1 MAIPTLRPSSQ
12 TSKSILTATGSHADV
27 IANLPFG
34 IYVSATFVSG
44 AVDQVA
50 YTYNK
55 LGGEILDIE
64 LKTSQVYSSYEEA
77 VLEYS
82 YIVNIHQA
90 KNSIGSLLG
99 SPTGS
104 FDQDGQIISGH
115 TLSGSNLA
123 LRYPKFKFGYA
134 QRVSDTSIA
143 QIGIGPG
150 DTVYSAS
157 FDIQSGNQE
166 YDLQSIISGS
176 SNTNT
181 DDGTGKTVKF
191 AGLVGDKK
199 ILIKRVYY
207 KTARAM
213 WRFFGYYGGI
223 NVLGSL
229 TTYGQY
235 ADDSTFQVVP
245 VWQNKQQAMAYED
258 AIYTRISHY
267 SYEIANNKIRL
278 YPPPPD
284 SDPDF
289 KSMWIDFAIPQEA
302 WDSEAGVNDGTEG
315 INNMNTLPFENIP
328 YNSINSI
335 GKQWI
340 RRFALALSKET
351 LGQIRGKFTTIP
363 IPGESVTLNAD
374 ALISQAKEEQ
384 QVLREELK
392 TTLDE
397 MTYKQIV
404 EDTAAISENT
414 ITINKDIP
422 VLSIY
427 AG

>member
-1 MAIPTLRPSSQ
+1 MV
-12 TSKSILTATGSHADV
+12 GS
-27 IANLPFG
+27 LPFG
-34 IYVSATFVSG
+34 IYTSNAFVSG

-55 LGGEILDIE
+55 LGGEVLDIE
-64 LKTSQVYSSYEEA
+64 LKTSQVYSAYEEA

-99 SPTGS
+99 APTGS
-104 FDQDGQIISGH
+104 FDQDGQLESGH
-115 TLSGSNLA
+115 ALSGSNLE

-134 QRVSDTSIA
+134 QRVSDSSIA
-143 QIGIGPG
+143 QVGLGPN
-150 DTVYSAS
+150 DTLYSAS
-157 FDIQSGNQE
+157 FDVSSGEQE
-166 YDLQSIISGS
+166 YDLQTIISGS
-176 SNTNT
+176 SNANK
-181 DDGTGKTVKF
+181 DDGTGNTVKF

-267 SYEIANNKIRL
+267 SYEISNNKIRI
-278 YPPPPD
+278 YPPPPE
-284 SDPDF
+284 SDPGFDTMWVDF
-289 KSMWIDFAIPQEA
+289 VIPQHA
-302 WDSEAGVNDGTEG
+302 WDSDAGVDDGTEG

-328 YNSINSI
+328 YNNINSI

-384 QVLREELK
+384 TALRDELK

-414 ITINKDIP
+414 LTVNKDIP

>member
-12 TSKSILTATGSHADV
+12 VSKSILTSTGSHADV
-27 IANLPFG
+27 VGSLPFG
-34 IYVSATFVSG
+34 IYTSNAFVSG

-55 LGGEILDIE
+55 LGGEVLDIE
-64 LKTSQVYSSYEEA
+64 LKTSQVYSAYEEA

-99 SPTGS
+99 APTGS
-104 FDQDGQIISGH
+104 LDQDGQLESGH
-115 TLSGSNLA
+115 ALSGSNLE

-134 QRVSDTSIA
+134 QRVSDSSIA
-143 QIGIGPG
+143 KVGLGPN
-150 DTVYSAS
+150 DTLYSAS
-157 FDIQSGNQE
+157 FDVSSGEQE
-166 YDLQSIISGS
+166 YDLQTIISGS
-176 SNTNT
+176 SNANK
-181 DDGTGKTVKF
+181 DDGTGNTVKF

-267 SYEIANNKIRL
+267 SYEISNNKIRI
-278 YPPPPD
+278 YPPPPE
-284 SDPDF
+284 SDPGFDTMWVDF
-289 KSMWIDFAIPQEA
+289 VIPQHA
-302 WDSEAGVNDGTEG
+302 WDSDAGVDDGTEG

-328 YNSINSI
+328 YNNINSI

-384 QVLREELK
+384 TALRDELK

-397 MTYKQIV
+397 MTYKHIV

-414 ITINKDIP
+414 LTVNKDIP

>member
-12 TSKSILTATGSHADV
+12 ISRSILTSTGSHADV
-27 IANLPFG
+27 VGSLPFG
-34 IYVSATFVSG
+34 IYTSNAFVSG

-55 LGGEILDIE
+55 LGGEVLDIE
-64 LKTSQVYSSYEEA
+64 LKTSQVYAAYEEA

-99 SPTGS
+99 APTGS
-104 FDQDGQIISGH
+104 FDQDGQLEAGH
-115 TLSGSNLA
+115 ALSGSNLA

-134 QRVSDTSIA
+134 QRVSDSSIA
-143 QIGIGPG
+143 QVGLGPN
-150 DTVYSAS
+150 DTLYSAS
-157 FDIQSGNQE
+157 FDISSGNQD
-166 YDLQSIISGS
+166 YDLQAIISGS
-176 SNTNT
+176 SNANE
-181 DDGTGKTVKF
+181 DNGTGNTVKF

-267 SYEIANNKIRL
+267 SYEISNNKIRL
-278 YPPPPD
+278 YPPPPE
-284 SDPDF
+284 SDPGFDT
-289 KSMWIDFAIPQEA
+289 MWIDFVIPQDA
-302 WDSEAGVNDGTEG
+302 WESDSGVDDGTEG
-315 INNMNTLPFENIP
+315 INNMNTLPFENVP
-328 YNSINSI
+328 YNNINSI

-374 ALISQAKEEQ
+374 ALITQAKEEQ
-384 QVLREELK
+384 TALRDELK
-392 TTLDE
+392 ATLDE
-397 MTYKQIV
+397 MTYKQLV

-414 ITINKDIP
+414 IIVNKDIP